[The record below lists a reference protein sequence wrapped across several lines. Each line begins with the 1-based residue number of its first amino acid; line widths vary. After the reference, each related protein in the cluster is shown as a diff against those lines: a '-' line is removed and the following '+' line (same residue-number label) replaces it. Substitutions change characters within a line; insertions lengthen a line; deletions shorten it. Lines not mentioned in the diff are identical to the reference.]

1 LDAAEASISGSQDTG
16 DACSIIKI
24 GRRVETKEAE
34 MKSAAVEEAV
44 LQHLWMHESPRADLV
59 GRGLLRIFTHGEG
72 CWLFDAGGNRYF
84 DLCSSMWQAPL
95 GHGREDIVEA
105 MARQARKVATAG
117 PIYFTTEAV
126 IELADRL
133 AEIAPG
139 DLSRCFLTSS
149 GSEATEAALKLAR
162 QYHRLRGDHHRYKFI
177 SRYGSYHGAGLG
189 GYAASGRRHR
199 DSMYYP
205 LLPGCVHVMPPTG
218 TNDIEAAEELRTKI
232 ELEGPETVAAF
243 IGEPVAITEFRIP
256 DRDYWPRVRE
266 ICDEYGIL
274 LIIDETLV
282 GCCRS
287 GKVWAIEH
295 WNVVPDVMIVA
306 KALSASY
313 APIAAMIVREH
324 VYQAYGDTVPSPSVQ
339 SYGGHGASAA
349 AGNKTLEIYTRER
362 MDEMAEAVGL
372 KLMRRLQGLR
382 TRAIVKD
389 IRRLGCWIAFELMN
403 PRTGESLARGLR
415 GRYEIAKEIVQCL
428 LDLGCAAARMS
439 EGILHVAPPYISTEN
454 ELDFISDIVE
464 KALQHMEKVIDRL
477 PAY

>member
-1 LDAAEASISGSQDTG
+1 MKISSSGEG
-16 DACSIIKI
+16 
-24 GRRVETKEAE
+24 
-34 MKSAAVEEAV
+34 V
-44 LQHLWMHESPRADLV
+44 LRHLWIHESPRADLID
-59 GRGLLRIFTHGEG
+59 RNMLRVFTHGKG
-72 CWLFDAGGNRYF
+72 GWLFDADGNKYF

-95 GHGREDIVEA
+95 GHGRDDIVDA

-117 PIYFTTEAV
+117 PIFFTTEGA

-133 AEIAPG
+133 ADSAPG

-199 DSMYYP
+199 DAMYYP
-205 LLPGCVHVMPPTG
+205 LLPGCLSIMPPTG
-218 TNDIEAAEELRTKI
+218 TNDLIAAEELRTKL

-256 DRDYWPRVRE
+256 DKDYWPRIRS
-266 ICDEYGIL
+266 ICDEFGIL
-274 LIIDETLV
+274 LIADETLV

-287 GKVWAIEH
+287 GKTWAIEH
-295 WNVVPDVMIVA
+295 WDVVPDIMVVA

-313 APIAAMIVREH
+313 APIAAMVVREH
-324 VYQAYGDTVPSPSVQ
+324 VYQAFGDNVPSPSVQ

-349 AGNKTLEIYTRER
+349 AGAKTLEVFSAEK
-362 MDEMAEAVGL
+362 MDRVAEAVGV
-372 KLMRRLQGLR
+372 KLAQRLSGVR
-382 TRAIVKD
+382 SKSIVKD
-389 IRRLGCWIAFELMN
+389 VRRLGCWVGIELMN

-415 GRYEIAKEIVQCL
+415 GHYAIAKEVVQCL
-428 LDLGCAAARMS
+428 LETGCAAARMS
-439 EGILHVAPPYISTEN
+439 EGILHIAPPFITTED
-454 ELDFISDIVE
+454 EIEFVAEAVDKVL
-464 KALQHMEKVIDRL
+464 LRMENVIGRL
-477 PAY
+477 PAK